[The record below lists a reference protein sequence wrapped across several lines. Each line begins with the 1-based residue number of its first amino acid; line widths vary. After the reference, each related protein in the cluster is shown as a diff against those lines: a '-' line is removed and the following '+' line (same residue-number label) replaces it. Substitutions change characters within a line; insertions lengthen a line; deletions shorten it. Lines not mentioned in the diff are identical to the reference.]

1 MSGDPQEEIMQ
12 NPFYNIYI
20 DDKHL
25 VIAEAVPEGFTDYQ
39 EIDNDK
45 ADLKLIYALI
55 FNLPNQHKF
64 LLLCKNAKTTLRK
77 LSKSIRL
84 IEAAGGLVKN
94 ERKEYLV
101 IFRNGVWDLPK
112 GKIEDG
118 EKTRKAAVREVEEE
132 CGIKVKKA
140 GRKICKTY
148 HVYKQRN
155 EELALKKTHWYRM
168 KAEGQDKLRPQK
180 EEGITKARWFTR
192 EKFSILTKNTYPSIM
207 DVLDNMGLLT
217 EMEVPLLE

>member
-1 MSGDPQEEIMQ
+1 VKSSDQ
-12 NPFYNIYI
+12 N
-20 DDKHL
+20 
-25 VIAEAVPEGFTDYQ
+25 Q
-39 EIDNDK
+39 
-45 ADLKLIYALI
+45 
-55 FNLPNQHKF
+55 F

-94 ERKEYLV
+94 ERKECLV

-112 GKIEDG
+112 GKIEEG

-148 HVYKQRN
+148 HVYQMRN
-155 EELALKKTHWYRM
+155 QELALKKTHWYRM
-168 KAEGQDKLRPQK
+168 KAENQDKLKPQK
-180 EEGITKARWFTR
+180 EEGITKACWFTK
-192 EKFSILTKNTYPSIM
+192 EKLSVLVQNTYPSII
-207 DVLDNMGLLT
+207 DVLDQMGLLPET
-217 EMEVPLLE
+217 EILQKR

>member
-1 MSGDPQEEIMQ
+1 MQ
-12 NPFYNIYI
+12 NEVYNIYI
-20 DDKHL
+20 DEKLL
-25 VIAEAVPEGFTDYQ
+25 VVAEAVPKTLTNYQ
-39 EIDNDK
+39 EINGEK
-45 ADLKLIYALI
+45 ADLKLIYKLI
-55 FNLPNQHKF
+55 KKADGQQTF
-64 LLLCKNAKTTLRK
+64 LFLCKNTKATLKKLAK
-77 LSKSIRL
+77 SVRL

-112 GKIEDG
+112 GKIEEG

-155 EELALKKTHWYRM
+155 DELALKKTHWYRM
-168 KAEGQDKLRPQK
+168 KAERQDKLKPQK
-180 EEGITKARWFTR
+180 EEGITKACWFTR
-192 EKFSILTKNTYPSIM
+192 EKFTVLAKNTYPSIM
-207 DVLDNMGLLT
+207 DVLDTMGLIT
-217 EMEVPLLE
+217 ETEALL

>member
-1 MSGDPQEEIMQ
+1 MEKPI
-12 NPFYNIYI
+12 FYIYI
-20 DDKHL
+20 NEKVL
-25 VIAEAVPEGFTDYQ
+25 VVAEAVPKSLTDYQ
-39 EIDNDK
+39 DLSTEV
-45 ADLKLIYALI
+45 ADLKSIYQIITSTVDKKAFI
-55 FNLPNQHKF
+55 F
-64 LLLCKNAKTTLRK
+64 LCKNAKSVFK
-77 LSKSIRL
+77 KMSKSVRL

-112 GKIEDG
+112 GKIEEG

-148 HVYKQRN
+148 HVYPQRN
-155 EELALKKTHWYRM
+155 KELALKKTHWYRM
-168 KAEGQDKLRPQK
+168 KAEGQEKLKPQK
-180 EEGITKARWFTR
+180 EEGITKACWFTR
-192 EKFSILTKNTYPSIM
+192 EKFTILTKNSYPSIV

-217 EMEVPLLE
+217 ETEVLL